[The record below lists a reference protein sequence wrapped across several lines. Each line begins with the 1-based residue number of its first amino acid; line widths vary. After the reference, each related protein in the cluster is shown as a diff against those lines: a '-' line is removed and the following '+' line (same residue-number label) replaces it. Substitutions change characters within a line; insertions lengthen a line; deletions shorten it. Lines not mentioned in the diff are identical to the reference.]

1 MVDNSINLWTV
12 ILSIGIVTFF
22 IRFSFIWLLGNRRIN
37 STIQN
42 LLQFVP
48 PAVLAA
54 LITPSFL
61 LTPEA
66 DFSVVN
72 PRMWSGLLAALVAWK
87 TRNVICTIASGLF
100 CLWVFSIV

>member
-1 MVDNSINLWTV
+1 MGDNSINLWIV
-12 ILSIGIVTFF
+12 ILSIGIATFF
-22 IRFSFIWLLGNRRIN
+22 IRFSFIWLLGNRKIN

-66 DFSVVN
+66 QFSIAN
-72 PRMWSGLLAALVAWK
+72 QRMWAGFFAALVAWK
-87 TRNVICTIASGLF
+87 TRNVIFTIASGLF
-100 CLWVFSIV
+100 CLWIFSLL